1 MDFGPLISAFASVLG
16 KLDPILVVMLGIMGA
31 CGYYH
36 VVWRKEDREDRTKSL
51 DVIGKQTEAING
63 LRSVLSAITGK
74 PQ

>member
-1 MDFGPLISAFASVLG
+1 
-16 KLDPILVVMLGIMGA
+16 MLGIMGA